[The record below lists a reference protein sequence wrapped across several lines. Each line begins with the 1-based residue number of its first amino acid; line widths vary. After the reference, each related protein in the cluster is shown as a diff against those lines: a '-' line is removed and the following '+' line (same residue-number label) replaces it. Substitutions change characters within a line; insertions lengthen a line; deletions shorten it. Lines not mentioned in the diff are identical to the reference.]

1 MHARIVA
8 AECCL
13 TLAAHLAGELD
24 LIAPLISNFFMI
36 SYAMTNYACFAAS
49 MSKAPG
55 WRPSFKYYNKWLS
68 LFGSLLCIVVRGQ

>member
-1 MHARIVA
+1 
-8 AECCL
+8 
-13 TLAAHLAGELD
+13 
-24 LIAPLISNFFMI
+24 MI